1 MVGINKVLR
10 GESLP
15 TLLVGQQLLDLRT
28 VSKHCKEQDLHI
40 ALYVQN
46 NQRDRG
52 STRFLLGRDHEVE
65 RTWKPIYPGYEFHI
79 ELCEQKVGTFHEDE
93 LMYGIDQDFG
103 TGGTSPDA
111 TLTKL
116 SCRLY
121 RQMLRPPYEEH
132 FVDTIGGPDIEYRPH
147 VLSSILLRYLR
158 YENDEEVFANHP
170 RNLRSA
176 LEETRL
182 GH

>member
-1 MVGINKVLR
+1 MASINKILR
-10 GESLP
+10 GDELP
-15 TLLVGQQLLDLRT
+15 TLLVGQHLLDLRT
-28 VSKHCKEQDLHI
+28 VGEHCKDQDLHI

-46 NQRDRG
+46 DQKDTGFARY
-52 STRFLLGRDHEVE
+52 LLGRDHEVE

-79 ELCEQKVGTFHEDE
+79 ELCEQKVGTFHENE
-93 LMYGIDQDFG
+93 LMYDVNKDFG

-111 TLTKL
+111 TLTRL

-132 FVDTIGGPDIEYRPH
+132 FVDTINNSNVGHREYK
-147 VLSSILLRYLR
+147 LSAVLLRYIR
-158 YENDEEVFANHP
+158 YENDHEAFVAAG
-170 RNLRSA
+170 NLRSA
-176 LEETRL
+176 VDDTRL